1 MFRVLTVPEKSKA
14 HQSEGD
20 KDVHPPRDGSFR
32 WIDLEDQDAETLEL
46 LKKRFDFHPLA
57 IEDCANFDQRPKLE
71 EYGDYLF
78 IVNHALEC
86 TDPTSGEL
94 DIHEVHA
101 FLGKGYLVTVHEKNV
116 APLDEVWDRV
126 TGDDAL
132 AHRGADFVYYL
143 VADRMVDTN
152 FPLLDRISDELES
165 LESDVLA
172 YPDPS
177 QLSTMFKLK
186 RLFVAMR
193 KTLSPQRDVFGLL
206 AKRGGDQIDE
216 KTSIYF
222 RDIYDH
228 LVRLNEAIDTG
239 RDLLGNCFD
248 AYLSSVSNRTN
259 AIMKSLTIMS
269 AVFLPLA
276 FVVGFFGMNFENL
289 PMFHHWMR
297 SNALMYAMI
306 AMCVLIPLGMLGWFH
321 RSKWI

>member
-14 HQSEGD
+14 HTSEGD
-20 KDVHPPRDGSFR
+20 KDVLPPKSGGFR
-32 WIDLEDQDAETLEL
+32 WIDLEDQDAATLEL
-46 LKKRFDFHPLA
+46 LKTRFDFHPLA

-71 EYGDYLF
+71 EYGGYLF

-86 TDPTSGEL
+86 TDPKSGEL

-101 FLGKGYLVTVHEKNV
+101 FLGDHYLVTVHEKNV

-126 TGDDAL
+126 TGDDGL

-143 VADRMVDTN
+143 LADRMVDTN
-152 FPLLDRISDELES
+152 FPLLDRIADELET
-165 LESDVLA
+165 LESEVLEHPH
-172 YPDPS
+172 PD

-186 RLFVAMR
+186 RLLVAMR

-206 AKRGGDQIDE
+206 AKRGGDQVSD

-222 RDIYDH
+222 RDVFDH
-228 LVRLNEAIDTG
+228 LVRLNESIETG

-259 AIMKSLTIMS
+259 EIMKSLTIMS

-276 FVVGFFGMNFENL
+276 FVVGFFGMNFEDL
-289 PMFHHWMR
+289 PGLHHWMR
-297 SNALMYAMI
+297 SDALMYAI
-306 AMCVLIPLGMLGWFH
+306 VATCVFIPGGMLFWFH
-321 RSKWI
+321 RSRWI

>member
-14 HQSEGD
+14 HTSEGD
-20 KDVHPPRDGSFR
+20 KDVQPPKAGGFR
-32 WIDLEDQDAETLEL
+32 WIDLEDQDAATLEL
-46 LKKRFDFHPLA
+46 LKTRFDFHPLA

-71 EYGDYLF
+71 EYGGYLF

-86 TDPTSGEL
+86 TDPKSGEL

-101 FLGKGYLVTVHEKNV
+101 FLGDHYLVTVHEKNV

-126 TGDDAL
+126 TGDDGL

-143 VADRMVDTN
+143 LADRMVDTN
-152 FPLLDRISDELES
+152 FPLLDRIADELEI

-172 YPDPS
+172 NPDPE
-177 QLSTMFKLK
+177 QLATMFKLK
-186 RLFVAMR
+186 RLLVAMR
-193 KTLSPQRDVFGLL
+193 KTLSPQRDVFGMLS
-206 AKRGGDQIDE
+206 KRGGAQIDD

-222 RDIYDH
+222 RDIFDH
-228 LVRLNEAIDTG
+228 LVRLNESIETG

-259 AIMKSLTIMS
+259 EIMKSLTIMS

-276 FVVGFFGMNFENL
+276 FVVGFFGMNFEDL
-289 PMFHHWMR
+289 PMFDHWMR
-297 SNALMYAMI
+297 SDTLMYAML
-306 AMCVLIPLGMLGWFH
+306 ATCLLIPTGMVAWFH
-321 RSKWI
+321 RSRWI